1 MVNIKSTDC
10 TDKWLLTDVATN
22 GVDVAVSFVAEIS
35 VS

>member
-1 MVNIKSTDC
+1 MKQIART
-10 TDKWLLTDVATN
+10 LTDAVSCS